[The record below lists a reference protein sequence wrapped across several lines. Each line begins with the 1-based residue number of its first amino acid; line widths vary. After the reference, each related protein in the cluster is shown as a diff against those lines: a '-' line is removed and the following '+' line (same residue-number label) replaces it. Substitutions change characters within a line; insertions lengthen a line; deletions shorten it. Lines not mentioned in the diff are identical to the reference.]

1 MKRFLGRLPAPPQAR
16 YSAQNDTLEIW
27 IHFTGS
33 NRVDWYRS
41 AISAVNCSL
50 TRHVPMLTTNSHFS
64 ELTAIDREL
73 SNRFIALDPAGYFVI
88 YLDREAQLI
97 CAKHYSN
104 VIDERGVACDPE
116 TGLPLPCSP
125 KLERQPTA
133 IFTGRTAKELCVQIF
148 EATQSC
154 PLSYLDHA
162 AYLGRE
168 FVRAEIA
175 LLNGQDYLQD

>member
-1 MKRFLGRLPAPPQAR
+1 M
-16 YSAQNDTLEIW
+16 SSDW
-27 IHFTGS
+27 IALAFPDV
-33 NRVDWYRS
+33 NR
-41 AISAVNCSL
+41 SL
-50 TRHVPMLTTNSHFS
+50 TCRILMLITNSQLSDSQLSDPQFS
-64 ELTAIDREL
+64 ELTAIDHEL
-73 SNRFIALDPAGYFVI
+73 SNRFIALDPSGYFVI
-88 YLDREAQLI
+88 YLDREAKLI

-104 VIDERGVACDPE
+104 VIDDQGVACDPE

-148 EATQSC
+148 EATQPC

-175 LLNGQDYLQD
+175 LLSGQDYLQD